1 MLSPVK
7 FLFLRAPAFAQSSRL
22 AITVLPSNV
31 SLCPATYQAGYLSA
45 LAAPV
50 DRLITSDARE
60 RRTGVDLAV
69 CRHLFSRLEY
79 GIIAEVAKYDQG
91 GRMSLSVRFYLF
103 ADDSLQRISQ
113 RLMQGLAFGKDA
125 MPQYAGT
132 KQKAA
137 DVVVEI
143 ENGKPIR
150 IAKAEGN
157 FLTFDEKGQVHKELR
172 AGGIQAIET
181 FAALE
186 RSQRQEP
193 STVVDLAPKLKRGKW
208 ERDNRWTL
216 SKQDL
221 DLISDDIWK
230 RKRAAS
236 PKVQQAKGVVT
247 KPPPITFEAKEAI
260 REIQTHIFG
269 IDGKIEHLT
278 EPALKGFAF
287 EARRLAKNDFDNALW
302 RGAAE
307 AADRRR
313 EILAR
318 RRTGSGVW
326 YASVDVIRWDQSH
339 HSGQTESFVHEKCSS
354 KKEAEEAA
362 RRLLAENAKYFSAE
376 SSVEARV
383 ACDLEWDDAAS
394 GGNDE

>member
-1 MLSPVK
+1 
-7 FLFLRAPAFAQSSRL
+7 
-22 AITVLPSNV
+22 
-31 SLCPATYQAGYLSA
+31 
-45 LAAPV
+45 
-50 DRLITSDARE
+50 
-60 RRTGVDLAV
+60 
-69 CRHLFSRLEY
+69 
-79 GIIAEVAKYDQG
+79 
-91 GRMSLSVRFYLF
+91 MSVSVRFYLF
-103 ADDSLQRISQ
+103 ADDGLQRISH
-113 RLMQGLAFGKDA
+113 RLMQGLALGNDA

-137 DVVVEI
+137 DVIVEV

-150 IAKAEGN
+150 IAKADGH
-157 FLTFDEKGQVHKELR
+157 FLTFDKKGQVHRDLQ
-172 AGGIQAIET
+172 AGGMEAMET

-186 RSQRQEP
+186 RSQRQGP
-193 STVVDLAPKLKRGKW
+193 SKVVDLAPKLKREKW

-230 RKRAAS
+230 RKRAS
-236 PKVQQAKGVVT
+236 RPKVQQAKGVVP
-247 KPPPITFEAKEAI
+247 KPPPMTFEAKQAI

-269 IDGKIEHLT
+269 IDSKMEFLT

-287 EARRLAKNDFDNALW
+287 EARRLAENDLDNAVW
-302 RGAAE
+302 RGIAE

-318 RRTGSGVW
+318 YRTGSGVW
-326 YASVDVIRWDQSH
+326 YASVDVIRWDNSRH
-339 HSGQTESFVHEKCSS
+339 TGKSESFAHERCNS
-354 KKEAEEAA
+354 KREAEEAA

-383 ACDLEWDDAAS
+383 VCDLEWFDAVS
-394 GGNDE
+394 GEDE